1 MLLTVFIQTILSSVR
16 IRVSSAIVIRLV
28 DEPLTLRRVKNPALW
43 LRVIYRT
50 LSDYHKTIA
59 CWLVEAAEN
68 HSKKQ
73 IQDLNLLPL

>member
-1 MLLTVFIQTILSSVR
+1 MLLTVFVQTLIFSVR

-28 DEPLTLRRVKNPALW
+28 AEPLTLRRVKNPALR
-43 LRVIYRT
+43 LRLIYRT

-68 HSKKQ
+68 HPKKQ
-73 IQDLNLLPL
+73 LQDLNLLLL